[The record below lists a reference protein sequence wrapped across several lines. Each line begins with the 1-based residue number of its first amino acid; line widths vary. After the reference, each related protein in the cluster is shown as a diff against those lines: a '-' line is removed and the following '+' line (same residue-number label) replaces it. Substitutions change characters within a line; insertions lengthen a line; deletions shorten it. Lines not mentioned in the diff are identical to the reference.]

1 LVVQILAIAYCN
13 SMKSNKLMNMN
24 NYKPSNNLIIFCFT
38 GLLLLANN
46 SYAVDMG
53 VLQEQCAEIGFKLK
67 TPENGKCVLKLMK
80 SVASQQ
86 AKEAAQQKAYEQEQQ
101 YKREAEARAI
111 ERNNQEL
118 ARQQIQTQQ
127 YQQARQQQEPSYAE
141 TLIKVLF
148 VGALG
153 IGQGVSQGLQ
163 QQSAPSF
170 QPIIQSAPSSF
181 QPIQNTESFRCRT
194 RMSIN
199 GSSANTTC
207 EK

>member
-1 LVVQILAIAYCN
+1 MIIPTNKIIVILYLVVFALTIPAQAA
-13 SMKSNKLMNMN
+13 
-24 NYKPSNNLIIFCFT
+24 NLSKFEATC
-38 GLLLLANN
+38 L
-46 SYAVDMG
+46 D
-53 VLQEQCAEIGFKLK
+53 IGFKKK
-67 TPENGKCVLKLMK
+67 TEALSDCILELMLR
-80 SVASQQ
+80 
-86 AKEAAQQKAYEQEQQ
+86 AKRANSELQAAQQKAYDQGQQ

-118 ARQQIQTQQ
+118 ARQQIQAQQ

-170 QPIIQSAPSSF
+170 QPIIQSAPSSV
-181 QPIQNTESFRCRT
+181 QPIQNVESVRCRT
-194 RMSIN
+194 RMSIS